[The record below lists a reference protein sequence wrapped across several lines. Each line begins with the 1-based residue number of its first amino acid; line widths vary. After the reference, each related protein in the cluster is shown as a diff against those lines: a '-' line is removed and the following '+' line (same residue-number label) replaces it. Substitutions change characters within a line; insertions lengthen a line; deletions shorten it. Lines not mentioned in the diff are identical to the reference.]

1 MKTTNE
7 PQEEG
12 FMKKADLAKRLGLKS
27 RSIDNWMKA
36 GIIPY
41 MKIGKHAVRFYWPEV
56 KKSLLKLHGGT
67 LSIDSQPGQGTTVT
81 TTFPSARTIAL
92 DVSEA
97 AG

>member
-1 MKTTNE
+1 MKTTNV

-56 KKSLLKLHGGT
+56 KKSLLKLQIIKG
-67 LSIDSQPGQGTTVT
+67 
-81 TTFPSARTIAL
+81 
-92 DVSEA
+92 EN
-97 AG
+97 